1 LKLRTQAATLSL
13 VLLVIPLLATEFLR
27 NHQQALLTLQQQAVE
42 STAKAVA
49 ATLNNNATAL
59 YPDEN
64 RLITPLEE
72 ESLLVGRLRSRPTV
86 DGSLN
91 EWSAI
96 PQRTFGTTRRPF
108 TVSLAADKTHLY
120 MAIVVTEETKVYSSG
135 DANQDPRGDRLM
147 LTTWQNHQRQQY
159 VITADAPGPVV
170 ARSHGRELSVARPN
184 AVKGVWMD
192 TQDGYQ
198 IELQMP
204 ADITQS
210 RLGIYYVDVDEG
222 GISTRGN
229 SKPLDTTAPPWLVET
244 PATLAAFADYA
255 DNHNIM
261 LRIHDRW
268 GWPLIA
274 SRALQDPAPKRV
286 ESWVSA
292 IQKFVVGIPDPNLN
306 VEYAESGRETSR
318 DIVNALRG
326 LPEPSLVL
334 KNGQLIAR
342 YATPVDSDAGVM
354 GVVVAEQPLQI
365 ARWLSADGFQKL
377 LLQTAIAFILVAG
390 CLIGFTIL
398 LGRRIERIDS
408 HIAEAMLAGVGP
420 SLSTGWLNDEIDQL
434 TNRLNTQL
442 EEQRRLQ
449 GYLRRLP
456 ASLSHE
462 IRTPVAVIRSTLD
475 LLSDTENT
483 DGSLHADLIARAR
496 ASLERLG
503 HIIAIMNEANRL
515 EKAIYVDERQPTDLK
530 NLLSELTLAYGSTYP
545 KWTFRLQ
552 SDDREA
558 MAPVSPDLIVQALDK
573 LVSNAMSFSRPG
585 ETITLQLE
593 RRGLWWRITVSNPG
607 ENLPEAREDLFAPMV
622 SARTVGEEHHL
633 GLGLYMVALIA
644 KHHGGEPWAR
654 NTPDYSGAEVGFT
667 VRA

>member
-1 LKLRTQAATLSL
+1 MKLRTQAATLSL

-27 NHQQALLTLQQQAVE
+27 NHQQALLTLQQQALE

-49 ATLNNNATAL
+49 ATLNHNASTL
-59 YPDEN
+59 YPDKN
-64 RLITPLEE
+64 RLITPLAE
-72 ESLLVGRLRSRPTV
+72 ESLLVGRFRSRPTV

-91 EWSAI
+91 EWSAM
-96 PQRTFGTTRRPF
+96 PQRTFGTARRPF
-108 TVSLAADKTHLY
+108 TVGLASDDTSLYVA
-120 MAIVVTEETKVYSSG
+120 MAVTEETKLYSPA
-135 DANQDPRGDRLM
+135 DNNKDPAGDRLI
-147 LTTWQNHQRQQY
+147 LTTWQNNQRQQY
-159 VITADAPGPVV
+159 VIATAAPGPVV
-170 ARSHGRELSVARPN
+170 ARSHGRQLSVARPN
-184 AVKGVWMD
+184 AIKGVWID
-192 TQDGYQ
+192 TEDGYQ

-204 ADITQS
+204 AGITQS

-229 SKPLDTTAPPWLVET
+229 SKPLDTAAPPWLIET
-244 PATLAAFADYA
+244 PAALADFADYS
-255 DNHNIM
+255 DDHNIK
-261 LRIHDRW
+261 LTIYDRW
-268 GWPLIA
+268 GWSLIA
-274 SRALQDPAPKRV
+274 SRALQDPTLNRD
-286 ESWVSA
+286 ESWMRT
-292 IQKFVVGIPDPNLN
+292 IQTFVLGVPNPDLNL
-306 VEYAESGRETSR
+306 EYAKSGRETSR

-326 LPEPSLVL
+326 LPESSLFL
-334 KNGQLIAR
+334 RNDQLITR
-342 YATPVDSDAGVM
+342 YATPIDSDAGVM

-365 ARWLSADGFQKL
+365 ARLLSADVFQEL
-377 LLQTAIAFILVAG
+377 LLQTAIAFILVAS

-398 LGRRIERIDS
+398 LGQRIRRIDS
-408 HIAEAMLAGVGP
+408 HVAEAMLTGGGT
-420 SLSTGWLNDEIDQL
+420 SLSAGWLNDEIDQL
-434 TNRLNTQL
+434 TNRVNTQL

-483 DGSLHADLIARAR
+483 DASQHADLIARAR

-530 NLLSELTLAYGSTYP
+530 NLLNELTLAYGSTYP
-545 KWTFRLQ
+545 KWTFCLQ

-573 LVSNAMSFSRPG
+573 LVSNAMSFSKPG

-607 ENLPEAREDLFAPMV
+607 DNLPEAREDLFAPMV
-622 SARTVGEEHHL
+622 SARTVDEEHHL